1 MTTLWLRSFDMKTGI
16 LNIENMAW
24 AFVNALG
31 PWLHEL
37 RRQGFTMDAAPDGT
51 SFVVSSMV
59 VPLGLWASEHSQLW
73 ASLSER
79 SRLPWHW
86 RHHELNMIPDP
97 STHSV
102 LPCLK
107 SFISKYVETWSE
119 AEMWIYWQADYL
131 MYWAC
136 AGLRF
141 HGPIHVNLKTISWV
155 KKHGKKRSICKTRD
169 VQVKS
174 SRPRL
179 AKNNLSEDEDGRWN
193 SKDVLGNID
202 SPLNWGGAKYWR
214 QDLSCVC
221 FQRFWIFVK

>member
-1 MTTLWLRSFDMKTGI
+1 MTTLWLRSFDMKTGFCQCI
-16 LNIENMAW
+16 LDIENMAW
-24 AFVNALG
+24 AFVNGL

-59 VPLGLWASEHSQLW
+59 VPVGTLGEHHQLG

-79 SRLPWHW
+79 SRLSWHW

-141 HGPIHVNLKTISWV
+141 QGPIHVNLKTISWV
-155 KKHGKKRSICKTRD
+155 KKYRKPWSRD
-169 VQVKS
+169 V
-174 SRPRL
+174 
-179 AKNNLSEDEDGRWN
+179 
-193 SKDVLGNID
+193 
-202 SPLNWGGAKYWR
+202 
-214 QDLSCVC
+214 
-221 FQRFWIFVK
+221 